1 MCLIKVPQSR
11 GTTSLIIMSLYYF
24 WLDGSIKI
32 IMEKLLD
39 ENANAIKYPT
49 ICNQMYQT
57 GLIFEKAIE

>member
-1 MCLIKVPQSR
+1 MYLIKVPQSR
-11 GTTSLIIMSLYYF
+11 GTTSLIIMSQYYV

-32 IMEKLLD
+32 SMETLFDK
-39 ENANAIKYPT
+39 NANAIKYPT